1 MSSTC
6 PHHPE
11 AHRRLG
17 TTGWLTLLVLFVA
30 TLRHPGWAQTEQPAP
45 PPGPIDRLVSPDATA
60 EARAAAARAV
70 LALPAGDPALPAALV
85 LLEGPPSEPARA
97 LLAALAAEPWPLPH
111 WYAPCAALARSE
123 NPLTVEAVSALGS
136 FRTRE
141 AAAVLVDIVADSR
154 PALVEDAA
162 ARSLTRLTGRDDLG
176 PDRWREWLAA
186 ALALSDRQWQQQ
198 LLLAHIQRVQSLQ
211 SSARDADRQLADAWR
226 QIHLLTPQEQRSD
239 LLVRLLQSPI
249 GVLRD
254 LGFDLINREIGESRQ
269 LAPTVAQAAIALLSS
284 PEPTVRAQSAL
295 LLDRLATPEAEA
307 AILAALERE
316 NDDRAADALLRAASR
331 WPSAAMVRPVLR
343 WFNAGPTL
351 RLRAAATAWALL
363 RDGYLTNPDDR
374 EVVLAGVRAIDA
386 AALTAPACRIL
397 ATLGGEAD
405 LARLHSLLASPEP
418 AARAIAADALALR
431 ADQTD
436 TLLAAATSDATLF
449 EATARALRTHL
460 HDARGYAALSR
471 LPAPSPQVR
480 ARALAEYAALLPT
493 PEIIRLAQLASDPA
507 EAQHLLRPL
516 TAAERSVDPATQP
529 EAAAELAEGLLLLV
543 QTSIA
548 LNSPADALNALSL
561 VPPAVDAPN
570 LPPAP
575 VVDDLRAT
583 LLLWL
588 NRFDEAEAIDA
599 SPGAWIDALSHALA
613 EPHAPLLADRLS
625 ARFNDLS
632 PEDQA
637 RLDAL
642 RRQLAEADDA
652 SAPSEGG

>member
-1 MSSTC
+1 MRSTR

-11 AHRRLG
+11 AHRRPG
-17 TTGWLTLLVLFVA
+17 TTGWLTFVVLFVA
-30 TLRHPGWAQTEQPAP
+30 FLGHTGWAQTEGVP
-45 PPGPIDRLVSPDATA
+45 PPGPVDRLVSPDATA
-60 EARAAAARAV
+60 ETRAAAARAV
-70 LALPAGDPALPAALV
+70 LALPADDPALPAALA
-85 LLEGPPSEPARA
+85 LLEGPPSEPART

-111 WYAPCAALARSE
+111 WYAACAALARSD

-154 PALVEDAA
+154 PPPVEDAA

-176 PDRWREWLAA
+176 PDQWGGWLAG

-211 SSARDADRQLADAWR
+211 ASARDADRQLADAWR
-226 QIHLLTPQEQRSD
+226 QVHLLTPQDQRSD

-249 GVLRD
+249 SVLRD

-269 LAPTVAQAAIALLSS
+269 LAPTVAQAAISLLSS

-316 NDDRAADALLRAASR
+316 TDERAADALLRAASR

-363 RDGYLTNPDDR
+363 RDGFLTNPDDR
-374 EVVLAGVRAIDA
+374 ESVLTGVRAIDT

-405 LARLHSLLASPEP
+405 LARLHTLLASQEP
-418 AARAIAADALALR
+418 AARATAADALALR

-436 TLLAAATSDATLF
+436 TLLAAATNDAALF

-471 LPAPSPQVR
+471 LPAPSPQIR
-480 ARALAEYAALLPT
+480 GRALAEYAALLPT

-516 TAAERSVDPATQP
+516 TAAERAVDPAAQP

-548 LNSPADALNALSL
+548 LNNPADALNALSL
-561 VPPAVDAPN
+561 VPPAVQAPN

-613 EPHAPLLADRLS
+613 EPHAFSLADRLS
-625 ARFNDLS
+625 GRFPDLS

-642 RRQLAEADDA
+642 RQQLAEAVDTP
-652 SAPSEGG
+652 APSEGG

>member
-1 MSSTC
+1 MT
-6 PHHPE
+6 PTRPRHPE
-11 AHRRLG
+11 AHRRPG
-17 TTGWLTLLVLFVA
+17 TTGWVTSVVLLVAFLGH
-30 TLRHPGWAQTEQPAP
+30 TGWAQTEGAP
-45 PPGPIDRLVSPDATA
+45 PPGPVDRLVSPDATA
-60 EARAAAARAV
+60 ESRAAAALAV
-70 LALPAGDPALPAALV
+70 LALPADDPALPAAMA
-85 LLEGPPSEPARA
+85 LLDGPPSEPARA
-97 LLAALAAEPWPLPH
+97 LLAALAREPWPLPH

-154 PALVEDAA
+154 PPTVADAA
-162 ARSLTRLTGRDDLG
+162 AGSLTRLTGRDDLG
-176 PDRWREWLAA
+176 PDQWREWLAA
-186 ALALSDRQWQQQ
+186 ALALSDRQWHQQ

-211 SSARDADRQLADAWR
+211 TAARDADRQLADAWR
-226 QIHLLTPQEQRSD
+226 QVHLLTPQEQRSD

-249 GVLRD
+249 AVLRD

-269 LAPTVAQAAIALLSS
+269 LAPAVAQAAIALLSS

-295 LLDRLATPEAEA
+295 LLDRLATPGAES

-316 NDDRAADALLRAASR
+316 GDDRAADALLRVASR

-343 WFNAGPTL
+343 WFDAGPTL

-363 RDGYLTNPDDR
+363 RDGFLTNPADR
-374 EVVLAGVRAIDA
+374 EAVLTGVRAIDTA
-386 AALTAPACRIL
+386 ILTAPACRIL

-405 LARLHSLLASPEP
+405 LARLQGVLASPEP
-418 AARAIAADALALR
+418 ATRAIAADALALR

-480 ARALAEYAALLPT
+480 ARALADYAALLPT

-516 TAAERSVDPATQP
+516 TAAERAVDPAAQP
-529 EAAAELAEGLLLLV
+529 EAAAQLAQGVLLLV

-548 LNSPADALNALSL
+548 LNNPADALNALSL
-561 VPPAVDAPN
+561 VPPAVAAPD

-599 SPGAWIDALSHALA
+599 SPAAWIDALSHALA
-613 EPHAPLLADRLS
+613 EPHAPLLADRLA
-625 ARFNDLS
+625 ARFPDLS
-632 PEDQA
+632 PGDQA

-642 RRQLAEADDA
+642 RRQLAEAVD
-652 SAPSEGG
+652 SPAPPDGG